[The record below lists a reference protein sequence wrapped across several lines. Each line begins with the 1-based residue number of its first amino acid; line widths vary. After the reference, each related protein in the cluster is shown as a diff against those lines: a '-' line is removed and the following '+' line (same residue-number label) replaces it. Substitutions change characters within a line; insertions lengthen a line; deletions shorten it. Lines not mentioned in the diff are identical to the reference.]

1 MSISSV
7 ITRALT
13 ETIARQGTVR
23 IAFPGGRSAVGL
35 MSELSNASINWSSVY
50 VTWST
55 SAR

>member
-23 IAFPGGRSAVGL
+23 IAFLVDERGRFDV
-35 MSELSNASINWSSVY
+35 
-50 VTWST
+50 
-55 SAR
+55 